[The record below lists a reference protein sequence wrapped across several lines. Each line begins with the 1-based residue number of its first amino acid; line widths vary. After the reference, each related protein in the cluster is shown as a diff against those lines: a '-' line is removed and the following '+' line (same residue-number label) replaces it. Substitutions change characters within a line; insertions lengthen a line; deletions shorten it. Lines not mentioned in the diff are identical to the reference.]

1 MMTYFF
7 KKKKRILEK
16 LPVLLLLLCVSCGGD
31 DPTEPTPTPT
41 PAPTPTPTP
50 TPTPDGD
57 EPQAA
62 EFLPLHV
69 EGRFLVDANGKRQV
83 LHGFAQT
90 YSPWFNEQGSKWTNY
105 DVATCLKYNQ
115 GLIDDMLK
123 AGWEM
128 KFVRIHMDPYW
139 SNEPGIHTEGEND
152 ISAFSLSRF
161 KKYLD
166 EVFIPMAEYA
176 ISKKMYVVMRPPGVC
191 PKVVSINGD
200 YHNYLKRVWDYVAQ
214 HPKLKNNG
222 YVMFE
227 LANEP
232 IRICDDNGN
241 PLDNW
246 DGRFEDARGRQLQRF
261 MQDLVNVIRTNGCNN
276 ILLIPGLHYQ
286 MLYKTFA
293 KYPITGENIGYAVH
307 CYPGWYNSGVEDN
320 VNVTYNEFKDGWDDQ
335 IGPVAAIAPV
345 VVTEMDWAPKKYEA
359 SWGKAVTGTAGG
371 TGFGANFMKIADE
384 TGNVSWLLFT
394 GPEWLAKYDDNAPDG
409 STFLT
414 DPEACPRPVY
424 RKYKYYASPEYAA
437 RINGPEYK

>member
-1 MMTYFF
+1 MCKTMYSKNYRFWWKFVFF
-7 KKKKRILEK
+7 F
-16 LPVLLLLLCVSCGGD
+16 PLLVISCGGD
-31 DPTEPTPTPT
+31 DVSTPEPATPVQ
-41 PAPTPTPTP
+41 PA
-50 TPTPDGD
+50 TPDEPD
-57 EPQAA
+57 EPKQPDVPTAD
-62 EFLPLHV
+62 FLPLHV
-69 EGRFLVDANGKRQV
+69 EGRFLVDENGTRKN

-90 YSPWFNEQGSKWTNY
+90 YSPWFNERGIRWTNY
-105 DVATCLKYNQ
+105 DVNGCLSYNQ
-115 GLIDDMLK
+115 GLIDQIVA
-123 AGWEM
+123 AGWKM
-128 KFVRIHMDPYW
+128 SFVRIHMDPYW
-139 SNEPGIHTEGEND
+139 SNTPGQQTTGEND

-161 KKYLD
+161 KQYLD

-191 PKVVSINGD
+191 PEVVAINGP

-222 YVMFE
+222 YVLFE

-232 IRICDDNGN
+232 VQICDDNGN

-246 DGRFEDARGRQLQRF
+246 NGAFEDARGRQLQRF
-261 MQDLVNVIRTNGCNN
+261 MQDIVNVIREKGCNN
-276 ILLIPGLHYQ
+276 ILLVPGLHYQ

-293 KYPITGENIGYAVH
+293 RYPIEGTNIGYAVH

-320 VNVTYNEFKDGWDDQ
+320 VSVTYNEFKQGWDDQ
-335 IGPVAAIAPV
+335 IGPVARMAPV
-345 VVTEMDWAPKKYEA
+345 VVTEMDWAPKKYDA

-394 GPEWLAKYDDNAPDG
+394 SPEYLARYNDALPDG
-409 STFLT
+409 NEFLT

-424 RKYKYYASPEYAA
+424 RKYLYYASQDYANL
-437 RINGPEYK
+437 INSTN